1 MEGIEYTTTSPDGQI
16 AYELNLCLGDGDEKG
31 IIENLTKLGLK
42 ADDIFDLSS
51 WRCMDKIYISGA
63 TKIK

>member
-31 IIENLTKLGLK
+31 IIEN
-42 ADDIFDLSS
+42 
-51 WRCMDKIYISGA
+51 
-63 TKIK
+63 